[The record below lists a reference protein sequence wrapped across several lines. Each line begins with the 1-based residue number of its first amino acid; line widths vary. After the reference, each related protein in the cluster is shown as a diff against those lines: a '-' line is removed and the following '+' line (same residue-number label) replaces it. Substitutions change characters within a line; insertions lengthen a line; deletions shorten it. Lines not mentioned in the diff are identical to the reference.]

1 MRGSTKMKKI
11 VAGVTAAAL
20 VGAGVVSSPT
30 SAAADAAPGDIIITL
45 GEDLSDEERETVLS
59 EMDGDE
65 QDPIVEVTNEEE
77 HEYLGE
83 FIPAGQIGNNAI
95 SSSQI
100 TIAEAG
106 AGIDVKTNR
115 INYVTEGMYANA
127 LVTAGVEDAD
137 IYVTAPFEVSG
148 TGALTGIIKAY
159 EIETDIEIPEDQKR
173 IANEELVQTGE
184 LSENHGTEEATE
196 LMARIKEAI
205 AEEDVETEEDLR
217 DLIERIA
224 DELGITLTDEEMNG
238 LVSLFERMQNMDIDW
253 DQVQNQIDQIRDN
266 IDDWMSSDEAQG
278 FVQSVLDF
286 FSELID
292 TVRGWFEGSGS
303 SESGS

>member
-1 MRGSTKMKKI
+1 MKKI
-11 VAGVTAAAL
+11 VAGVTAAVLA
-20 VGAGVVSSPT
+20 GAGVLSTPSG
-30 SAAADAAPGDIIITL
+30 AAADAAPGDIIITL
-45 GEDLSDEERETVLS
+45 GEDLSDEEREMVLS

-65 QDPIVEVTNEEE
+65 QDQIVEVTNEEE

-83 FIPAGQIGNNAI
+83 FIPSGEIGSNAI

-106 AGIDVKTNR
+106 SGIDVDTNR

-127 LVTAGVEDAD
+127 LVTAGVEDAE

-159 EIETDIEIPEDQKR
+159 EIETDIDIDEDQKR
-173 IANEELVQTGE
+173 VANEELVRTGE

-196 LMARIKEAI
+196 LMARIKEEI
-205 AEEDVETEEDLR
+205 SEEDVETEEDLR
-217 DLIERIA
+217 NLIERIA
-224 DELGITLTDEEMNG
+224 DEVGVTLTDEEMDG
-238 LVSLFERMQNMDIDW
+238 LVSLFERMQNLDIDW
-253 DQVQNQIDQIRDN
+253 DRVQNQIGQIRDN
-266 IDDWMSSDEAQG
+266 IDEWMSSEEAQG

-286 FSELID
+286 FSEMID
-292 TVRGWFEGSGS
+292 TVRGWLEGSGG
-303 SESGS
+303 SESNS

>member
-1 MRGSTKMKKI
+1 MKKI
-11 VAGVTAAAL
+11 VAGITAAAL
-20 VGAGVVSSPT
+20 VGAGVISSPT

-59 EMDGDE
+59 EMDDGGE

-106 AGIDVKTNR
+106 SGIDVETNR

-127 LVTAGVEDAD
+127 LVTAGVEDAE

-224 DELGITLTDEEMNG
+224 DELGITLTDEEMDG

-253 DQVQNQIDQIRDN
+253 DQVQNQIGQIRDN

-292 TVRGWFEGSGS
+292 TVRGWFEGSGDS
-303 SESGS
+303 DQALK